1 MSDRRRSSETAYT
14 PDLPPEQVE
23 QIRRWHEEGLRAARA
38 EAGSDGQTFEYL
50 GLTLHV
56 PPRVQPIYP
65 VSHLLG
71 EAVVAEVRPGDRVL
85 DMGTGCGVNGILAAR
100 AGANVLAL
108 DVNPEAVRAAQDNAR
123 RNGVADQLE
132 VRLSD
137 VFDAVDP
144 AADGAFDVIVF
155 DPPFRWFQPRDL
167 LEMATADPGYRAL
180 TRFMREARLH
190 LSDHGRLLVFFG
202 SSGDLGYLQR
212 LVAEEGFET
221 GVLARKTLVED
232 GWQVEYVTYRLTP

>member
-1 MSDRRRSSETAYT
+1 MSDRRRSPDTAYT
-14 PDLPPEQVE
+14 SDLPPERVE

-38 EAGSDGQTFEYL
+38 EAGTEGRTFRYL

-56 PPRVQPIYP
+56 PPQVQPIYP

-71 EAVVAEVRPGDRVL
+71 EAVLAEVRPGDRVL

-100 AGANVLAL
+100 AGADVLAV
-108 DVNPEAVRAAQDNAR
+108 DVNPEAVRAAKDNAR
-123 RNGVADQLE
+123 RNGVADRLE

-144 AADGAFDVIVF
+144 TRDGPFDVAVL
-155 DPPFRWFQPRDL
+155 DPPFRPFQPRDL
-167 LEMATADPGYRAL
+167 LEMATTDPGYRAL

-190 LSDHGRLLVFFG
+190 LSDRGRLLVFFG

-212 LVAEEGFET
+212 LVAEEGFGTE
-221 GVLARKTLVED
+221 VLARKTPLTD
-232 GWQVEYVTYRLTP
+232 GGQFEYVTYRLTP

>member
-1 MSDRRRSSETAYT
+1 M
-14 PDLPPEQVE
+14 
-23 QIRRWHEEGLRAARA
+23 
-38 EAGSDGQTFEYL
+38 
-50 GLTLHV
+50 
-56 PPRVQPIYP
+56 
-65 VSHLLG
+65 
-71 EAVVAEVRPGDRVL
+71 RPGDRVL

-100 AGANVLAL
+100 TGADVLAL

-123 RNGVADQLE
+123 RNGVADRLE

-144 AADGAFDVIVF
+144 AADGPFDVVVF

-180 TRFMREARLH
+180 TRFVRDARLH

-212 LVAEEGFET
+212 LIAEEGF
-221 GVLARKTLVED
+221 
-232 GWQVEYVTYRLTP
+232 